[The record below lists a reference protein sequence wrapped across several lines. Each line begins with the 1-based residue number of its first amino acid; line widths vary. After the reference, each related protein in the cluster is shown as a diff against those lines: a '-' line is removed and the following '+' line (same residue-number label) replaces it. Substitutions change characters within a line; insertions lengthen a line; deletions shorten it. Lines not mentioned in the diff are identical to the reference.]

1 MAAIAT
7 AIVRRWPS
15 RTPQL
20 LAEGSR
26 QDALEPRREGGEQNL
41 RERLCSIPYTG
52 RVQPGDGKDDVSETL
67 TYTVPGMHCKHCE
80 AAVMEE
86 LGAVSGVE
94 VVEVDLV
101 SKRVVVNGSQLSD
114 EALRAAIEEAGYKT
128 AA

>member
-1 MAAIAT
+1 
-7 AIVRRWPS
+7 
-15 RTPQL
+15 
-20 LAEGSR
+20 
-26 QDALEPRREGGEQNL
+26 
-41 RERLCSIPYTG
+41 
-52 RVQPGDGKDDVSETL
+52 
-67 TYTVPGMHCKHCE
+67 MHCKHCE